1 MTFSSRPKAISSII
15 VLIALAAL
23 TSACG
28 MDGGRV
34 DKTDGYTESTRKAD
48 EARRAGN
55 YEFAIPLY
63 GRALQMNP
71 DGTEAK
77 LGLAQVYLATGTPDE
92 GAALYRDVLAHSSS
106 ADARRGLALSMIDM
120 GEPTLA
126 ERQLD
131 EALKVDSRDYKTINV
146 MGVSLDM
153 QGRHA
158 DAQARYRQGL
168 ALRPEDPALR
178 CNLGLSLAI
187 SGDVQGAIADLVP
200 AASSAGADAR
210 VRQNLALA
218 YALAGDMA
226 NSLRYSRRDLSE
238 VGAQSQLSYFIYL
251 RSLSPQERSAEI
263 RRNPA
268 FFPQQGRR

>member
-1 MTFSSRPKAISSII
+1 MRFLPRPRAISSV

-28 MDGGRV
+28 MDGNYADRP
-34 DKTDGYTESTRKAD
+34 DGYTETTRKAD
-48 EARRAGN
+48 EARLSGN
-55 YEFAIPLY
+55 YGYAMPLY
-63 GRALQMNP
+63 SRALQMNP
-71 DGTEAK
+71 QGTEAK

-92 GAALYRDVLAHSSS
+92 AAALYRDILAHDSS
-106 ADARRGLALSMIDM
+106 AEARRGLALSMINM

-126 ERQLD
+126 EHQLD
-131 EALKVDSRDYKTINV
+131 EALKTDSRDYKTINI

-153 QGRHA
+153 QGRHP

-187 SGDVQGAIADLVP
+187 SGDAKGAIADLVP
-200 AASSAGADAR
+200 AATSTGADAR

-218 YALAGDMA
+218 YALEGDLTNA
-226 NSLRYSRRDLSE
+226 LRYSRRDLGE
-238 VGAQSQLSYFIYL
+238 VPAQRQLSYFIYL
-251 RSLSPQERSAEI
+251 RSLSPEERSAEI
-263 RRNPA
+263 RRNPS
-268 FFPQQGRR
+268 FFPQQGH